1 MGMLAVLN
9 HLISRL
15 PLKRGHAS
23 LGHSLLG
30 KHFTQ
35 SHQPILVSHRS
46 GAQLVVNPREFI
58 GRTVAVTGD
67 YDAAVTDVCTSV
79 LRAGDNVIDIG
90 GHCGVITF
98 ACAATLQRLGTGPGG
113 ATGRIGAGHVHT
125 FEPNP
130 LMYGLIRRSLVASQV
145 RNITLHTCALS
156 DTRGTFELHMPG
168 GSECEASLEPAA
180 ARSVNGRPAKSALVQ
195 VQPAGEYL
203 AKLQLPHVRLLKI
216 DVEGHEPVV
225 LRAAESFLR
234 TTPPDIIVFESHTSR
249 GPFFDRPEVQ
259 ILASL
264 GYRFHAIE
272 RKLFSI
278 RLRPI
283 RTESDLA
290 HAWYDFVAI
299 APTPGGEEAAS
310 RLPH

>member
-1 MGMLAVLN
+1 MAMLAALN
-9 HLISRL
+9 HTISRL
-15 PLKRGHAS
+15 PLKKGHAS
-23 LGHSLLG
+23 LGHSSLG
-30 KHFTQ
+30 KRYTQ
-35 SHQPILVSHRS
+35 SHQPIWVAHRS
-46 GAQLVVNPREFI
+46 GAHLFVNPREFI

-79 LRAGDNVIDIG
+79 LRAGDNVLDIG

-98 ACAATLQRLGTGPGG
+98 ACAATLQRLGAGPGG
-113 ATGRIGAGHVHT
+113 ATGRIGVGHIHT

-130 LMYGLIRRSLVASQV
+130 LMYGLIRRTLAASQA
-145 RNITLHTCALS
+145 RNVTLHTCALS
-156 DTRGTFELHMPG
+156 DKRGTFELHMPG
-168 GSECEASLEPAA
+168 GSECEASLEPTAA
-180 ARSVNGRPAKSALVQ
+180 KSVNGRPAKSALVQ

-203 AKLQLPHVRLLKI
+203 TRLQLPHVRLLKI
-216 DVEGHEPVV
+216 DVEGHEPVI
-225 LRAAESFLR
+225 LRAAEPFLR

-249 GPFFDRPEVQ
+249 GPFFSRPEVQ

-278 RLRPI
+278 RLRPL

-290 HAWYDFVAI
+290 QAWYDFVAI
-299 APTPGGEEAAS
+299 APTPGGEEASS